1 MQVSRLIIE
10 NIRKNE
16 LRLYL
21 KSQGIER
28 KSDKEEQ
35 KFEEWLSDI
44 IDNKKIDIDSINNRI
59 WDELMYGNR
68 RLIRVYKLKAT
79 RKIKCESDWSEFLK
93 AFNCQ
98 GLNFNNI
105 IQTTISD
112 EGENNGGEKLKVC
125 GIKTNFE
132 DGKIKYLDILFLYSM
147 KIKDKSNNSL
157 EKFYSYIPVTLD
169 LNKKLMIIKVWNKE
183 QADTG
188 DTPYEQLDYVVDRI
202 IDKFDFEVSTIIKDS
217 QEVLYKMSKDL
228 FNEFFI
234 SLPNSETLEEKK
246 CKLAEVT
253 NLLLDGI
260 QLDNSEIVGGLK
272 TMNKEVINVDDELY
286 KLIQQIALYD
296 YLKENDMDSL
306 LKNTARYISRIRF
319 SDIDNLTASL
329 NSEDGKKCIFD
340 AKTFMSIRNSLDLV
354 KRIVTVV
361 VSYKEH
367 SGKGVLQVKYDA
379 ADNRYICIHILNN
392 RYYNNEDFE
401 MVWRLYEDYE
411 SGNIANGKVC
421 TEDDAEAI

>member
-21 KSQGIER
+21 KSQGIEK
-28 KSDKEEQ
+28 KSDEEEQ

-44 IDNKKIDIDSINNRI
+44 IDNEKIDIDSINDCI

-79 RKIKCESDWSEFLK
+79 RKIKYENAWSRFLEE
-93 AFNCQ
+93 FNCS

-132 DGKIKYLDILFLYSM
+132 NDEIKYLDILFLYSM
-147 KIKDKSNNSL
+147 KIKDKLTNSL

-188 DTPYEQLDYVVDRI
+188 DTPYEQLNYVVNRI
-202 IDKFDFEVSTIIKDS
+202 MDKFDFEISNIIKDS

-234 SLPNSETLEEKK
+234 SLPNSNTLDEKK

-260 QLDNSEIVGGLK
+260 QLENSEIVGGLK
-272 TMNKEVINVDDELY
+272 TINVDDELY

-296 YLKENDMDSL
+296 YLKKNDMDSL

-367 SGKGVLQVKYDA
+367 SGKGLLQVKYDA

-401 MVWRLYEDYE
+401 MLWRLYEDYE

>member
-10 NIRKNE
+10 NVRENE
-16 LRLYL
+16 IRLYL
-21 KSQGIER
+21 KSQGIEQ
-28 KSDKEEQ
+28 KKDKEKQ

-44 IDNKKIDIDSINNRI
+44 IDNGKIDIDSIDDCI

-68 RLIRVYKLKAT
+68 RLIRVYKLKTT
-79 RKIKCESDWSEFLK
+79 RKIKCESDWSKFLK
-93 AFNCQ
+93 AFNCP

-105 IQTTISD
+105 IQTTTSD

-132 DGKIKYLDILFLYSM
+132 DGKIKYLDILFLYSI
-147 KIKDKSNNSL
+147 KIKDKSTNSL

-188 DTPYEQLDYVVDRI
+188 DTPYEQLDYVVNRI
-202 IDKFDFEVSTIIKDS
+202 MDKFDFEISTIIKGS
-217 QEVLYKMSKDL
+217 QEVLYKMSKGL
-228 FNEFFI
+228 FNEFFFN
-234 SLPNSETLEEKK
+234 LPNSETLEEKK

-260 QLDNSEIVGGLK
+260 QLENSEIVGGLK

-296 YLKENDMDSL
+296 HLKNNDMDSL
-306 LKNTARYISRIRF
+306 LKNTDRYISRIRF

-340 AKTFMSIRNSLDLV
+340 AKTFMSVRNSLDLV

-361 VSYKEH
+361 VSYPKY
-367 SGKGVLQVKYDA
+367 SGKGLLPVKYNA
-379 ADNRYICIHILNN
+379 ADNRYIYLHILKD

-401 MVWRLYEDYE
+401 MIWRLYEDYE
-411 SGNIANGKVC
+411 SGNITNGKVC